1 MWTPE
6 QQKAIDDRVTRT
18 IAEEVSPEWASPGTD
33 ALIRQWEHLTFEL
46 QEARRVAVDA
56 LHAGSNEIAPHAPNS
71 RARSTRRR
79 S

>member
-46 QEARRVAVDA
+46 QEAGVSPSTLCTGGV
-56 LHAGSNEIAPHAPNS
+56 NEISAA
-71 RARSTRRR
+71 RAEFASAEHQAAR
-79 S
+79 